1 MPKVHVTVQHATLD
15 QRQDAMSIWME
26 NVTTSQFEVCIRES
40 RAFDG
45 AHNNLVVVSRANDV
59 VL

>member
-15 QRQDAMSIWME
+15 QRKDAMSIWME
-26 NVTTSQFEVCIRES
+26 NVSRSHFEVCLRES
-40 RAFDG
+40 RALDG

-59 VL
+59 L